1 MFRNRVAHKANLI
14 AAVLIASSATTL
26 CFGAGPA
33 WGAVIEG
40 KGTEGTKGSSGDSS
54 TGAPTARLRLPS
66 KKLITVDYVNAE
78 IRDVIRALAAQS
90 GVNLALN
97 PEVKGSVTVHLRD
110 KTVDEAIVMTANL
123 AGLGAKKIKETFVI
137 APRNEMR
144 ATMERLGT
152 SRRVTVAHLDA
163 KAAADIAQNSFP
175 DLTAKLDGSATDK
188 GITLIGSEE
197 DIRDAAKLIE
207 QQDVIPAESVRT
219 VEKFALRFIA
229 AAQAVSA
236 VGKMVPG
243 VTADPAGEAVV
254 LTGTKAQVDAAKS
267 GLGLLDVQK
276 QPDKETRIY
285 NIRYSQPSQ
294 LITLVERTMP
304 DVNVYPG
311 PDSHAPA
318 RPSFSPLSGQFVGM
332 APGTGGSSNSQ
343 SANSGAMANQNGQQ
357 NAAAQSPVA
366 QMAGNALSL
375 ILQGSPG
382 ALDEAMKVLAMAD
395 VAPRQMMIEAK
406 VVETN
411 PSTAEELGV
420 KWSWTRF
427 GMYETKSGT
436 QIDTGSTGGPGG
448 DFTSFNTKNVGPGV
462 FSRVPFSFQAVLSA
476 MITNRTAKL
485 LANPQISVINDQDAS
500 IFIGDTLRFQS
511 LATSSPTAGSQF
523 TVVEVPVGII
533 LLCHPRING
542 DNDITLRLHPVVST
556 VTALVNGLPQTSA
569 REAETVVR
577 VKDGDTLVIGGLIRD
592 EDIREMTKVP
602 FLADLPL
609 VGHLFRHS
617 SKQHRRT
624 EVMVVITVHLLK

>member
-1 MFRNRVAHKANLI
+1 
-14 AAVLIASSATTL
+14 
-26 CFGAGPA
+26 
-33 WGAVIEG
+33 VIEG
-40 KGTEGTKGSSGDSS
+40 KETKETEGTKETKGTTSSSS
-54 TGAPTARLRLPS
+54 TGRR
-66 KKLITVDYVNAE
+66 KLITVDYVNAE

-97 PEVKGSVTVHLRD
+97 PDVKGSVTVHLRD

-123 AGLGAKKIKETFVI
+123 AGLAAKKIKETFVI

-163 KAAADIAQNSFP
+163 RAAADIAQNSFP
-175 DLTAKLDGSATDK
+175 DLTAKLDGSAADK
-188 GITLIGSEE
+188 GVTLIGSEE

-236 VGKMVPG
+236 AGKMVPG

-267 GLGLLDVQK
+267 GLALLDVQK

-294 LITLVERTMP
+294 LITIVERTMP

-332 APGTGGSSNSQ
+332 APGTGGSGGSSNSQ

-357 NAAAQSPVA
+357 NAAAQSPNA
-366 QMAGNALSL
+366 QLAGNALSL
-375 ILQGSPG
+375 ILQGSPA

-427 GMYETKSGT
+427 GMYETKAGT

-511 LATSSPTAGSQF
+511 LATSSPTTGSQF

-556 VTALVNGLPQTSA
+556 VTALINGLPQTSA